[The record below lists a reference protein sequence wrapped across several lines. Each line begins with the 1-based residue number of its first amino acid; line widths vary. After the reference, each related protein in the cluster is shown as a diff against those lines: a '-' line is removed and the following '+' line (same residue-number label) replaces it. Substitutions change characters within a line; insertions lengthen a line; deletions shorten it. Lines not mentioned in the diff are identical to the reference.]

1 MSEFCCALCSFSS
14 RYDYFG
20 RKPPFVES
28 IVLMEK
34 AYVLKNPFTPHDSHL
49 TIGAHCS
56 QCDKAVCVQQTC
68 SVFYTRRFCKH
79 CVEKHSEE
87 FPQEISE

>member
-1 MSEFCCALCSFSS
+1 MRHYTARNRCNYGNTKTNVII
-14 RYDYFG
+14 R
-20 RKPPFVES
+20 
-28 IVLMEK
+28 LMEK

-87 FPQEISE
+87 FPQEISEVISKG